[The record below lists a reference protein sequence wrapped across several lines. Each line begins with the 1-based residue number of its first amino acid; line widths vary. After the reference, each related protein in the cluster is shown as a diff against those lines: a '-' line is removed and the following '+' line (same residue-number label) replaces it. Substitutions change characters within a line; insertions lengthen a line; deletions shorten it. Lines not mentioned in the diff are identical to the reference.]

1 VTLFFAIINLFL
13 MALLSYQVWRRQQP
27 AAKRIFWPA
36 LLVKLTSGLCLGWL
50 YMNYY
55 EGIGDTM
62 LYFKDSMVLS
72 TFARKDPIGY
82 LSYLWNTQP
91 HLDLISDV
99 ASQPRSIYLL
109 KLASVFNLLTHDN
122 YWMTSAYFSFVSFFG
137 AWYFVTQVA
146 RTVPSAYWP
155 AVVAF
160 LFLPTAVFWSSGL
173 IKESLAMAGLCLLWG
188 CFLRLWFALT
198 LRPWEILLA
207 FVAAWVVWSLKYYFL
222 GALVPVAMAS
232 LFLHK
237 MFVTGITFRSLFSK
251 ILIWILVML
260 VPLVLVTLLHPN
272 FQPDR
277 LMGVIVDN
285 YLAFQNLSAPE
296 DLISYHDLR
305 PEWQSLLVNSPKAA
319 FAGLFRPMIWEASN
333 VLQALVAI
341 ENTLLLVLAFTSI
354 GSMRQVIRSP
364 YRLLIGSV
372 LVYAVALATFL
383 ALSTP
388 NFGTLSRYRV
398 GFLPLLAMVLL
409 TGNPFVSRLLQR
421 AQRYLGA
428 LA

>member
-1 VTLFFAIINLFL
+1 
-13 MALLSYQVWRRQQP
+13 MALLSYQVWRRHERP
-27 AAKRIFWPA
+27 AKRIFWPA
-36 LLVKLTSGLCLGWL
+36 LLVKLTSGLCLGWI
-50 YMNYY
+50 YIHYY
-55 EGIGDTM
+55 EGIGDTT

-72 TFARKDPIGY
+72 AFARKDPMGY
-82 LSYLWNTQP
+82 LSYLWTTQP
-91 HLDLISDV
+91 HLALISDV

-122 YWMTSAYFSFVSFFG
+122 YWITSAYFSFISFLG

-146 RTVPSAYWP
+146 GTIRAAYWP

-173 IKESLAMAGLCLLWG
+173 IKESLAMAGLYLLWG
-188 CFLRLWFALT
+188 CILRLWFALA
-198 LRPWEILLA
+198 LRRWEILLA
-207 FVAAWVVWSLKYYFL
+207 FVAIWVVWSLKYYFL
-222 GALVPVAMAS
+222 GALAPVAMAS

-237 MFVTGITFRSLFSK
+237 LFVTGIVIRSLVSK
-251 ILIWILVML
+251 ILIWILIML
-260 VPLVLVTLLHPN
+260 VPLVLITWLHPN
-272 FQPDR
+272 FQPAM

-285 YLAFQNLSAPE
+285 YHAFQNLSAPE
-296 DLISYHDLR
+296 DLISYHELR
-305 PEWQSLLVNSPKAA
+305 PEWQSLLMNSPKAA

-333 VLQALVAI
+333 VLQMLVAI
-341 ENTLLLVLAFTSI
+341 ENTLLLVLAVASI
-354 GSMRQVIRSP
+354 GSIRKVIRSP

-372 LVYAVALATFL
+372 LVYAVALATLL

-398 GFLPLLAMVLL
+398 GFLPLVVMVLL
-409 TGNPFVSRLLQR
+409 MGNPFIYKMLQR
-421 AQRYLGA
+421 AQRYPGT

>member
-1 VTLFFAIINLFL
+1 MTLFFAIINLFI
-13 MALLSYQVWRRQQP
+13 MAMLSYQVWRRQERL
-27 AAKRIFWPA
+27 AKWIFWPA
-36 LLVKLTSGLCLGWL
+36 LLVKLTSGLCLGWI
-50 YMNYY
+50 YMHYY
-55 EGIGDTM
+55 EGIGDTT
-62 LYFKDSMVLS
+62 LYFKDSMVL
-72 TFARKDPIGY
+72 TAFARKDPMGY

-109 KLASVFNLLTHDN
+109 KLASVFNLLTHDT
-122 YWMTSAYFSFVSFFG
+122 YWITAAYFSFISFLG

-146 RTVPSAYWP
+146 RTIPAAYWP
-155 AVVAF
+155 AVVSF

-173 IKESLAMAGLCLLWG
+173 IKESLAMAGLYLLWG
-188 CFLRLWFALT
+188 CILRLWFSLP
-198 LRPWEILLA
+198 LRQWEILLA

-222 GALVPVAMAS
+222 GALAPVAMAS

-237 MFVTGITFRSLFSK
+237 LFVKGIAFRSLFSK
-251 ILIWILVML
+251 ILIWILLML
-260 VPLVLVTLLHPN
+260 VPLVFVTWLHPN
-272 FQPDR
+272 FQPDM

-285 YLAFQNLSAPE
+285 YHAFQNLSAPE

-305 PEWQSLLVNSPKAA
+305 PGWQSLLMNSPTAA

-333 VLQALVAI
+333 ILQVLVAI
-341 ENTLLLVLAFTSI
+341 ENTLLLVLALTSI
-354 GSMRQVIRSP
+354 GSIREVFRSP

-372 LVYAVALATFL
+372 LVYAVTLATFL

-398 GFLPLLAMVLL
+398 GFLPLLALVLL
-409 TGNPFVSRLLQR
+409 MGNPFVSRLLQR
-421 AQRYLGA
+421 AQRYLGD